1 MVVYECVRV
10 CVCVRARVKTR
21 MSMRAYAGASAL
33 VIADFHT
40 FDSVEFCHYWQY
52 SYETLMVA
60 YEIVSH
66 YT

>member
-40 FDSVEFCHYWQY
+40 FDSVEFCHY
-52 SYETLMVA
+52 
-60 YEIVSH
+60 
-66 YT
+66 